1 MTFQDLV
8 AGDAVFV
15 DANTFIQQFQPHP
28 VLGPFCDQ
36 LAQRIDNLELQ
47 GFTSTHVLGEVTHRL
62 MTTEACTSLGY
73 LQTGVGNRLR
83 THPHDVRKL
92 HAFRRALDHAVQS
105 NLQILTVTPATLVT
119 AADICQQVGLL
130 TNDALIVALMQ
141 AHALTKLASSDK
153 DFDRVP
159 GITRYAPA

>member
-1 MTFQDLV
+1 MRFQDLV
-8 AGDAVFV
+8 PGDAVFV
-15 DANTFIQQFQPHP
+15 DANTLVQQFEPHP
-28 VLGPFCDQ
+28 ALGPLCDQ

-62 MTTEACTSLGY
+62 MTLEACASLGY
-73 LQTGVGNRLR
+73 LQAGVGNRLR
-83 THPHDVRKL
+83 THPQDVQKL
-92 HAFRRALDHAVQS
+92 HAFRRALDHVVQS
-105 NLQILTVTPATLVT
+105 NLQILTVTPPMLVT

-130 TNDALIVALMQ
+130 TNDALIVALMR
-141 AHALTKLASSDK
+141 AHGLDKLASSDK